1 MSRGTSDPTPF
12 LEFIELGYP
21 LDQLMDAQCLFPG
34 AKRTTPKKDWRY
46 GGITLADP
54 LGSGIE
60 TGTGNIVIRGRT
72 GTGKTTLALQLAVA
86 CARMGYLSAYVPL
99 EFPTEK
105 VCQKADLFGW
115 EKYLRPVEHLH
126 ESDEPPSREELGK
139 FLMDILT
146 QPARCPLAS
155 MTSSATEPRFG
166 RDDSHEHEHVGLR
179 RVLVPT
185 LSPRSL
191 STPNVSDDRSFWE
204 RYQQIENLLEAASW
218 LRTTSPAHKG
228 ERPYSSWYSRESKW
242 LRDNARKYETRRRAL
257 DPDFPLGAFAGRAK
271 TAAPD
276 LRLVCLD
283 SLNVFG
289 DRPLPRE
296 MLFRLFDLFSRHRVV
311 GVFVV
316 EENVARSSDYSVLLN
331 DDTIDYLADVVISL
345 DFGEDKDYSVRHLE
359 IVKSRYQPQVLGKH
373 PFKIQSVSGKTAEDP
388 LGRNWQRVQVYPSLH
403 RVVGASDRA
412 PREESNAFEPGAT
425 KLKEL
430 LPPTLSGPGAVV
442 TVEGPRGTFK
452 TTLAV
457 NFLMHGLAK
466 GESGL
471 LIRLHD
477 RTMHAIPQAVSN
489 DLIEETNWK
498 GELQQDGYP
507 YNTGKFMRTRWHYE
521 GHKDKPELVEVAF
534 KSGHLLPEEFID
546 EIIARLIEQKQKGKN
561 EEWRI
566 RRAVLDDVSSIGLSY
581 PYLYSSRTAGD
592 LFLTAF
598 IHLLRLYDVDV
609 MIAGTTGDLD
619 RANECVD
626 RAKSI
631 ADAVLSCSYCDVFG
645 ERHVMCTGEGLI
657 LGKERAVGKEGEP
670 VPGVIRWTQRTV
682 GEHNEVRTFDVDT
695 AHLRGLVGFDTG
707 NIHRPGISI
716 HCFEEAGVVHH
727 RYNGDI
733 SRLLELAF
741 ASPSGGSQMRPTDVS
756 VVRFNSRT
764 ASSMVDSL
772 GVLEDKPLDRTVL
785 CTLDEFWSDEQ
796 IMKSQALTE
805 LGTLKQ
811 KEFIVDLQSGNGDH
825 LGMWP
830 YYANVLLLAYR
841 CDGEHA
847 EGLSDLSVSGA
858 RGNDPQRRSWK
869 HVAEAAKSIQEA
881 LGLARAFESDQS
893 ATETRACALLDAL
906 LAASNEGKRRN
917 VKVILEGGSD
927 RGDTGHLDL
936 GVTSE
941 EARHEIEALVRLLS
955 ASLGLRQDS
964 DSLNDPR
971 LFRRGQELAPD
982 SAVYLCWYSQLR
994 DLIYRHRELAG
1005 KIRVCGLPGYG
1016 FTGDWYIGVSRGSV
1030 SVGLGMNVLSILCS
1044 EREDYKRFARGVGLP
1059 TRKVFLNAGF
1069 PAWLN
1074 SPDSLDDVV
1083 AIHADAWSR
1092 SHVKHYKSLR
1102 PALYSA
1108 CEELAWYSQAADTGK
1123 AQNGELVTS
1132 TLEKLAKQ
1140 LKSLHGLAQASS
1152 SQRRRPSVAKRSGS
1166 A

>member
-1 MSRGTSDPTPF
+1 MSSRTSHPTQFP
-12 LEFIELGYP
+12 EFIELGYP
-21 LDQLMDAQCLFPG
+21 LDQLMDARCLFPG
-34 AKRTTPKKDWRY
+34 ARRSTPKKDWRY
-46 GGITLADP
+46 GGITLTDP
-54 LGSGIE
+54 LGSGLE

-86 CARMGYLSAYVPL
+86 CARMGYLSAYIPL

-105 VCQKADLFGW
+105 VCQKADVFGW
-115 EKYLRPVEHLH
+115 EEYLRPVEHLH
-126 ESDEPPSREELGK
+126 ESEEPPSREELGK

-146 QPARCPLAS
+146 QPARCPLVS
-155 MTSSATEPRFG
+155 VTSSATELRFG
-166 RDDSHEHEHVGLR
+166 PDDSHKHEHVGLR

-204 RYQQIENLLEAASW
+204 RYQQIENLLDAAEW
-218 LRTTSPAHKG
+218 LRSTSSTHKD
-228 ERPYSSWYSRESKW
+228 EPPYSSWYRAEHEW
-242 LRDNARKYETRRRAL
+242 LRRWAGKHTRRRRVL
-257 DPDFPLGAFAGRAK
+257 DPDFPLGAFASRAE

-296 MLFRLFDLFSRHRVV
+296 LLFRLFDLFSRHRIV

-316 EENVARSSDYSVLLN
+316 EENVARSSDYSVLSN

-345 DFGEDKDYSVRHLE
+345 DLGEDKDYSVRHLE

-373 PFKIQSVSGKTAEDP
+373 PFKIQKVSGKTAEDP

-412 PREESNAFEPGAT
+412 PRKESNAFEPGAT
-425 KLKEL
+425 KLREL
-430 LPPTLSGPGAVV
+430 LPPTLYGPGAVV
-442 TVEGPRGTFK
+442 TIEGPRGTFK

-489 DLIEETNWK
+489 DLIEEGNWQ
-498 GELQQDGYP
+498 GELQQDGEP
-507 YNTGKFMRTRWHYE
+507 YNTGKLMRTRWHYE
-521 GHKDKPELVEVAF
+521 GHKDKPDLVEVAF
-534 KSGHLLPEEFID
+534 KSGHLLPEELID
-546 EIIARLIEQKQKGKN
+546 EIIARLIEQKQKKKK
-561 EEWRI
+561 EKEI

-619 RANECVD
+619 CANECVD

-657 LGKERAVGKEGEP
+657 LGKERVVSKEGEP

-733 SRLLELAF
+733 SRLLEFAF
-741 ASPSGGSQMRPTDVS
+741 ASPPGGSERRPTDVS
-756 VVRFNSRT
+756 VVTFNSRT

-785 CTLDEFWSDEQ
+785 CTVDEFWSDER
-796 IMKSQALTE
+796 IMDSQALTE
-805 LGTLKQ
+805 LEDLNQ
-811 KEFIVDLQSGNGDH
+811 EEFIVDLQSRNGRR
-825 LGMWP
+825 LRMWP

-841 CDGEHA
+841 CDGDPA
-847 EGLSDLSVSGA
+847 RGLSDLSVWGEPEN
-858 RGNDPQRRSWK
+858 GPQRRSWK
-869 HVAEAAKSIQEA
+869 HVAEAANSIQEA
-881 LGLARAFESDQS
+881 LGLPRAFESDES

-906 LAASNEGKRRN
+906 LAASQMGTQREDIEI
-917 VKVILEGGSD
+917 ILEGGSAGGNAG
-927 RGDTGHLDL
+927 RLDL
-936 GVTSE
+936 SVTTE
-941 EARHEIEALVRLLS
+941 RARPEIEALTKLLPPSSGVRF
-955 ASLGLRQDS
+955 DS
-964 DSLNDPR
+964 DSLNNPTF
-971 LFRRGQELAPD
+971 FRRRQELTPD
-982 SAVYLCWYSQLR
+982 CAVYLCWYSQLR
-994 DLIYRHRELAG
+994 DLMYRHRELAG
-1005 KIRVCGLPGYG
+1005 KIGVCRLPGYG
-1016 FTGDWYIGVSRGSV
+1016 FRGDWYIGVSRGSV

-1059 TRKVFLNAGF
+1059 TRKVFLDAGL

-1074 SPDSLDDVV
+1074 SPASLDDVL

-1092 SHVKHYKSLR
+1092 SRIKHYKSMR

-1108 CEELAWYSQAADTGK
+1108 CEELGWYSQAVDTGET
-1123 AQNGELVTS
+1123 QNGELATQ
-1132 TLEKLAKQ
+1132 TLERLAKQ
-1140 LKSLHGLAQASS
+1140 LKALHALAEASS
-1152 SQRRRPSVAKRSGS
+1152 SQR
-1166 A
+1166 